1 MFRFKADFLGFS
13 KPQQLDR
20 NEVVGNEDV
29 PSDEAGHK
37 LLHFAHDAS
46 GQDQAEDGDDQR
58 HNQAIDL
65 RIF

>member
-1 MFRFKADFLGFS
+1 M
-13 KPQQLDR
+13 
-20 NEVVGNEDV
+20 VGKEDGAA
-29 PSDEAGHK
+29 DEAGHK

-65 RIF
+65 RI